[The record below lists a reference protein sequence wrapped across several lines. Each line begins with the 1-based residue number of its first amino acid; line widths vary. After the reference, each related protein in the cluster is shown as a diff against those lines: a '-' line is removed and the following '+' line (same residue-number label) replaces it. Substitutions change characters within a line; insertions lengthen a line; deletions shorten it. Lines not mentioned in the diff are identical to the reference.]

1 MAHHSLH
8 PRKDKAYLTHW
19 GKSEGAVE
27 DKKKKLVFNI
37 FCMFC
42 FFLQFNSNTDV
53 GVSES
58 RGAELS
64 LIWYE
69 FIFFFCDIWDKVT
82 NWDDLSTYD
91 GSTYFT
97 VVRVMR
103 I

>member
-27 DKKKKLVFNI
+27 DKEKKLVFNI

-69 FIFFFCDIWDKVT
+69 FIFFSVT
-82 NWDDLSTYD
+82 YETKLPTEMIYQLMMVQLTLQW
-91 GSTYFT
+91 
-97 VVRVMR
+97 
-103 I
+103 